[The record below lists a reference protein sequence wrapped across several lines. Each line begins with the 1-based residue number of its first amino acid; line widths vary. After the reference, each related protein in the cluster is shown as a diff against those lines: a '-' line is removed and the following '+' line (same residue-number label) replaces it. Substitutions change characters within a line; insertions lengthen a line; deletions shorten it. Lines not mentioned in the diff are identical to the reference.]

1 MGVLTTV
8 NRMKSK
14 AFNKGEIAMHRRI
27 SLGLSIIFAALA
39 GLALG
44 QNAAAQTTR
53 PIFLTRDIDRGTAQ
67 PVNGACTASFAAA
80 LGNCVLFTVPA
91 GKRLVVET
99 VSYSVVVLPSQSL
112 VSIVFGLNTVSQY
125 FQVGSPNLY
134 AVSSAP
140 YSNGAAV
147 GYSASQP
154 LRIYLD
160 EGQAFAAGGS
170 ISGSN
175 NYEQDFSFSGYLV
188 EK

>member
-1 MGVLTTV
+1 M
-8 NRMKSK
+8 NR
-14 AFNKGEIAMHRRI
+14 GI
-27 SLGLSIIFAALA
+27 SLRLSIICAVLA

-44 QNAAAQTTR
+44 QYASAETTR
-53 PIFLTRDIDRGTAQ
+53 TIFLTRDIDRGTAQ
-67 PVNGACTASFAAA
+67 PVNGACIASFAA
-80 LGNCVLFTVPA
+80 GPGSCVLFTVPA

-99 VSYSVVVLPSQSL
+99 VSYSVVVSPTQSL
-112 VSIVFGLNTVSQY
+112 GSIVFGLNTVPQY

-134 AVSSAP
+134 AVSTAP
-140 YSNGAAV
+140 YFNGAAV
-147 GYSASQP
+147 VYSASQP

-170 ISGSN
+170 ISDSN